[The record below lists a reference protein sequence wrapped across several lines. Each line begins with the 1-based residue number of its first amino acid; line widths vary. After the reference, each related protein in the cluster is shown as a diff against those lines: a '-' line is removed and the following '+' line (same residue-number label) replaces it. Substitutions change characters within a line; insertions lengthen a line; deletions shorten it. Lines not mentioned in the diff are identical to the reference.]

1 MRKQTVGKSLAGND
15 ITMLVLT
22 NFKSPPEEIAN
33 REAIFLTARA
43 HPSET
48 HGSFIIEGL
57 I

>member
-22 NFKSPPEEIAN
+22 NFKSPPEEIAK
-33 REAIFLTARA
+33 REAIVLTARA